1 MTGALAVYPRPPM
14 PRLAPALIVLLS
26 LAFAALGC
34 GGDDGTSTST
44 SATGAA
50 TAATGAATA
59 PDAAATAACR
69 EVSAPGPKQVDE
81 QPPSA
86 QLKQGADY
94 VVTLKTTC
102 GEIRI
107 RLDQAAQP
115 RTAASFAHLVRDGF
129 YDGLTFH
136 RIAPGFVIQ
145 GGDPAGD
152 GTGGPGYAIRETP
165 PKRAQYTR
173 GVVAMAKTQLERPGT
188 SGSQF
193 FIVTAQDAGLP
204 PDYAVIGEVVGGM
217 DTVDRIEAIP
227 ADANQR
233 PQRPVVIEQATLSEG

>member
-1 MTGALAVYPRPPM
+1 VTGARGVYARPPM
-14 PRLAPALIVLLS
+14 PRLLPALIVLLS

-34 GGDDGTSTST
+34 GGDDGGSTST
-44 SATGAA
+44 GATGAA
-50 TAATGAATA
+50 ATAGASTA
-59 PDAAATAACR
+59 PDSAATAACQD
-69 EVSAPGPKQVDE
+69 VSAPAPKQVDE

-86 QLKQGADY
+86 RLKPDADY
-94 VVTLKTTC
+94 AVTLKTSC
-102 GEIRI
+102 GDIRI

-136 RIAPGFVIQ
+136 RVAPGFVIQ

-152 GTGGPGYAIRETP
+152 GTGGPGYSIREAP
-165 PKRAQYTR
+165 PERAQYTR
-173 GVVAMAKTQLERPGT
+173 GVVAMAKTQLERAGT

-204 PDYAVIGEVVGGM
+204 PDYAVIGRVVGGM
-217 DTVDRIEAIP
+217 GTVDRIEAIP